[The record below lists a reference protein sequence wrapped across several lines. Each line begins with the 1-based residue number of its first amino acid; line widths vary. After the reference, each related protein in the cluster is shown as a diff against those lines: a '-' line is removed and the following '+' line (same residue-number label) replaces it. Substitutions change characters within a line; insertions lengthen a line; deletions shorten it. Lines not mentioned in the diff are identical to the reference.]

1 MEKYI
6 YDEKNGLWYELQGNY
21 FVPCLKLP
29 AEEQRPIGAWGQ
41 RHLRYLR
48 QHRKALYTELQV
60 TGKLNGYLADLN
72 EQAEAMFLELV
83 KQQMAEREGVT
94 EQLKAQDQMLL
105 VQRMNNI
112 RNQARQTLSEKR
124 LRQAS
129 ARTHTRFRPMPKGK
143 ICLAVLCE

>member
-1 MEKYI
+1 MEKHI

-29 AEEQRPIGAWGQ
+29 AEEQRPIGIWGQ

-48 QHRKALYTELQV
+48 QHRKALYTELL
-60 TGKLNGYLADLN
+60 TSGTLNAYLADLN

-83 KQQMAEREGVT
+83 KKMAAREGVT
-94 EQLKAQDQMLL
+94 EQLKAQDQMLW

-112 RNQARQTLSEKR
+112 RNRAMELVNND
-124 LRQAS
+124 LIYAS
-129 ARTHTRFRPMPKGK
+129 CTGR
-143 ICLAVLCE
+143 